1 MTILCYEK
9 PLLRV
14 EKCLL
19 ATEFVWERLW
29 HKPCTIPFIQI
40 KIMGSRYPLR
50 GKLTSHMF
58 TIFLKHFSCLC
69 VWCVFMCLYVFAHVW
84 DAYTCRGL
92 KSIWGIIFVDY
103 SSILL
108 FGWGLSIKP
117 RPGRLLVPV
126 IFVFSG
132 RLEVQGGHPQY
143 STFMWALW
151 IWIPIFLFVI
161 QVL

>member
-1 MTILCYEK
+1 MPFSYRVC
-9 PLLRV
+9 LRKV
-14 EKCLL
+14 V
-19 ATEFVWERLW
+19 TQTMY
-29 HKPCTIPFIQI
+29 HPF
-40 KIMGSRYPLR
+40 YPDKNHGFQVSTQR
-50 GKLTSHMF
+50 KAYFSHVCCF
-58 TIFLKHFSCLC
+58 FFFNIFSCLC

-132 RLEVQGGHPQY
+132 RLEAQGGHPQY
-143 STFMWALW
+143 STFM
-151 IWIPIFLFVI
+151 
-161 QVL
+161 